1 MLRIAKKRFST
12 GRKVKESSCF
22 TRHFG
27 GLLPDQKCSCSMSCQ
42 SHLWYIPEKIEAQ
55 VSQFNAEILHTFI
68 YFTLFITGDTSR
80 QSRCPSATERMLR
93 YFQTRE
99 PQFVLNKKELSN
111 HEKQRKKVKRFLL
124 RERICPEN
132 ATLYDCWKVGL
143 KTKAKQ
149 PGESRAKWK
158 EQTNAMDAQGTETI
172 LGCTALVICMSVHL
186 LKLKDCAPKGNPKNP
201 WTSVENDESVSASW
215 KSKPMAGCRAK
226 AVRNSLTLWS
236 LLLTKLLQKLCYFF
250 FFFSFF

>member
-1 MLRIAKKRFST
+1 MLRIAKKTFQHWQESQRVQLLYKTFWRFIT
-12 GRKVKESSCF
+12 RPKVLLQHELPITSLVH
-22 TRHFG
+22 TREDR
-27 GLLPDQKCSCSMSCQ
+27 GLG
-42 SHLWYIPEKIEAQ
+42 
-55 VSQFNAEILHTFI
+55 QFNAEILHTFI

-93 YFQTRE
+93 YLQTRE

-132 ATLYDCWKVGL
+132 ATLNDCWKVGL

-201 WTSVENDESVSASW
+201 WTSVENDECVSASW

-236 LLLTKLLQKLCYFF
+236 LL
-250 FFFSFF
+250 